1 VAGHRSELT
10 CVLFAGSFGI
20 IGNDSKFEG
29 SADHCSQVL
38 FMSYSRTIDFFVAR
52 KIEGWRDAPREK
64 RSRLIA
70 DARYE
75 LYAHQPAA
83 RGRFALYSSLIIVI
97 SFGVFGLVP
106 ILVFSQITYAPFY
119 VAIGVLGANS
129 AIAYMSVDLIGDR
142 LKDTFGDSLKQGSYS
157 ETTDG

>member
-1 VAGHRSELT
+1 
-10 CVLFAGSFGI
+10 
-20 IGNDSKFEG
+20 
-29 SADHCSQVL
+29 
-38 FMSYSRTIDFFVAR
+38 MSYSRMIDFFVAR
-52 KIEGWRDAPREK
+52 KIEGWRDTPREQ

-106 ILVFSQITYAPFY
+106 ILVFSQIMYVPFY
-119 VAIGVLGANS
+119 IAIGVLGANT
-129 AIAYMSVDLIGDR
+129 AISYMSVALIGDQ
-142 LKDTFGDSLKQGSYS
+142 LKDAFDESLKQGSYS